1 MKKHD
6 KKDQKLNAIFSKYI
20 DEGKMPSKNVTCAAK
35 DYLNKECV
43 VEESLVPATATT
55 NNHGLNNSLNSSK
68 NNKIIYL
75 VAFIMFAILIA
86 FTSYYFTKKS
96 INSVQGVGLSPI
108 SMNDLDKNYEN
119 YKTKEFL
126 PFVEEKKVKS
136 YIEYNLKEDTSSYKA
151 GDTVAYFVDYNS
163 SEDVEISLYIE
174 KNGIYLIDLA
184 EYKKANSNVKINDIT
199 FFYNFKTDECLYYF
213 NHKNYGYN
221 LIINSSDK
229 TLITNYLTYI
239 TDCFNK

>member
-20 DEGKMPSKNVTCAAK
+20 DEGKMPSQDVTCAAK
-35 DYLNKECV
+35 EYLNKEYV

-75 VAFIMFAILIA
+75 VAFIVFVILIA
-86 FTSYYFTKKS
+86 FASYYFTKKS
-96 INSVQGVGLSPI
+96 INSVQGVGLNPI
-108 SMNDLDKNYEN
+108 SMNDLNKNYTN
-119 YKTKEFL
+119 YKAKEFL
-126 PFVEEKKVKS
+126 PFVEDKKVNS
-136 YIEYNLKEDTSSYKA
+136 YTEYTLKEDANSYKI
-151 GDTVAYFVDYNS
+151 GDTVAYFVDYNT
-163 SEDVEISLYIE
+163 SEDIEISLYIE
-174 KNGIYLIDLA
+174 ENGIYLIDLA
-184 EYKKANSNVKINDIT
+184 EYKKATSNVKINNIT
-199 FFYNFKTDECLYYF
+199 FFYNLKSDECLYYF

-221 LIINSSDK
+221 LSINSSNR